1 MPPPNITYQASPLRN
16 TQPRLDIYML
26 ILKRRTSEHLRIG
39 ASVSI
44 TVLEVKG
51 IQVKIG
57 LHARTPLPLQ

>member
-1 MPPPNITYQASPLRN
+1 
-16 TQPRLDIYML
+16 ML

-57 LHARTPLPLQ
+57 IHARTPLPLQ